1 MNKEELQEYCKKA
14 SNMISKQD
22 CEIRQLHKA
31 IDKAIETLE
40 WGIKSYHNSG
50 SRTALFEVIS
60 DSKSIL
66 KEVSE

>member
-1 MNKEELQEYCKKA
+1 MNKEELQKYCKDA

-31 IDKAIETLE
+31 IDETIKTLE
-40 WGIKSYHNSG
+40 WGIKTYKNGG

-60 DSKSIL
+60 DSKNIL